1 MGFYIRKGF
10 NFGPLRLNLARSG
23 LGASFGVKGARIGVG
38 PRGSYVHVGRGGLY
52 YRQSL
57 GVPESRRAPS
67 RPLTS
72 NVEVLP
78 EVESGDVS
86 QMVDASSA
94 ALLAELNR
102 VHRRWELFPPLLVG
116 ILVLIGFLS
125 FMAWNSP
132 GVMRWSVPEHS
143 RIQVPIAEVLR
154 ERLAVVGPSLGIPL
168 WLWWQGA
175 AVLVLALSVLLL
187 LWARNRDVTRGTVIL
202 RYDLEPEANEEYSR
216 LKDAFSGFAYAGA
229 VWHVNAQ
236 GGTRDWKRQAGANTL
251 VDRQSIRPRLSQP
264 RRVECNI
271 AVPTLPAGRQMLYFF
286 PDRVLV
292 YDKEGVGAV
301 AYRDL
306 QVRANTVNFRESNDV
321 PKDAQVI
328 SSTWMYVNRDG
339 GPDRRFRNNHQ
350 IPIVEYGELRLRS
363 GSGLDE
369 LFQCSK
375 SAAAGQLAEVLE
387 LTRFGGGFTA
397 FGIIPGIALASH
409 TPWAT
414 GSRGRNDGGAG

>member
-1 MGFYIRKGF
+1 MGFYLRKGF
-10 NFGPLRLNLARSG
+10 NFGPLRLNLSRSG
-23 LGASFGVKGARIGVG
+23 LGASFGVKGARIGLG
-38 PRGSYVHVGRGGLY
+38 PRGSYIHVGRGGLY

-57 GVPESRRAPS
+57 GVPESRRAPV
-67 RPLTS
+67 RPPTLDA
-72 NVEVLP
+72 EVLP

-86 QMVDASSA
+86 QMVDTSSSA
-94 ALLAELNR
+94 LLEELNR
-102 VHRRWELFPPLLVG
+102 VQKRWELFPILLSGIIVLTAFLAFTAWRERGTNPLLALGPAPNRTPV
-116 ILVLIGFLS
+116 
-125 FMAWNSP
+125 
-132 GVMRWSVPEHS
+132 
-143 RIQVPIAEVLR
+143 AEVLR
-154 ERLAVVGPSLGIPL
+154 DRLTRSAWHTEIPGWWWWGGGAVSAPFFGIP
-168 WLWWQGA
+168 
-175 AVLVLALSVLLL
+175 LL
-187 LWARNRDVTRGTVIL
+187 LWARNRDVIRGTVIL
-202 RYDLEPEANEEYSR
+202 RYDLEPEANEYSR

-229 VWHVNAQ
+229 VWHINAQ

-375 SAAAGQLAEVLE
+375 SAAAGQLAEVLD
-387 LTRFGGGFTA
+387 A
-397 FGIIPGIALASH
+397 M
-409 TPWAT
+409 
-414 GSRGRNDGGAG
+414 GRLSKGD